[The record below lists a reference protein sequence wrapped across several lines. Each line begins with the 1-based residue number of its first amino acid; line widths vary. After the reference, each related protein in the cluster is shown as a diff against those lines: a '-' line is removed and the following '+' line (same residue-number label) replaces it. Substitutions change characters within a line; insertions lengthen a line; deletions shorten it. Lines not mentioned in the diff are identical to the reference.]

1 MRSEVLLGKSS
12 NHPGSEEAHGTF
24 ETSISTNQGDKLKG
38 VSLRLESLRTQQYL
52 NIEQW
57 LDTIAKLWQ
66 GHFITCC
73 LSAMKFKL
81 DKRIPTLILY
91 LWILVVGQVK
101 GIFLDEPG
109 D

>member
-38 VSLRLESLRTQQYL
+38 VSLRLESLRTQEYL

-66 GHFITCC
+66 GHFIACC
-73 LSAMKFKL
+73 LSAMEFKL

-91 LWILVVGQVK
+91 LWFSVVGHVK
-101 GIFLDEPG
+101 GIFHDEP
-109 D
+109 DD